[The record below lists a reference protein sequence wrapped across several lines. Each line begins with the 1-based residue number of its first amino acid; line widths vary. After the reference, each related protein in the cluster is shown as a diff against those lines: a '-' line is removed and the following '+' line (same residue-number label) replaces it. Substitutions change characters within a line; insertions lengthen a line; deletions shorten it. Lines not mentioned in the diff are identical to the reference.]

1 MKKYNMDVMNMKR
14 FMCAAALAVLLT
26 GCSNTQNNNNNNNNS
41 IESNPITWDLGKELE
56 IISSKEYVNLNF
68 GSCPEARL
76 PSLTECYNIKAYYTG
91 NSELTNAQKIEKFEE
106 YCVYYFG
113 ECDPEYALF
122 EPQEYGSVP
131 HEDLEI
137 NGISYSGHPKISD
150 HKDKLESGEME
161 LSYFVYRNIEKN
173 QYLWWLC
180 ETSLEPH
187 WFNRGQ
193 TLGIP
198 GDGTNRVSSW
208 IPSDLGEPSFGFSGN
223 EITADKSFRLLD
235 GELSVSG
242 AVKFFEGEYF
252 RSLPFEVDD
261 DISFSVHGVDVYN
274 VSDDVC
280 AFNILFTPAYKN
292 IPLEYG
298 GEYISYNNND
308 NYFTINGQAL
318 MIKKNDID
326 VALHFN
332 PPVIEEVGEP
342 IKELVSLESA
352 ADIVSE
358 KLSQE
363 VMFDV
368 RSVEMIYR
376 GKTDL
381 ETNTALLNPSWKFTL
396 FNSNDGRFYNVYIDA
411 VSGECSYYSYSPL

>member
-1 MKKYNMDVMNMKR
+1 M
-14 FMCAAALAVLLT
+14 LAVFLT
-26 GCSNTQNNNNNNNNS
+26 GCSTPANKG
-41 IESNPITWDLGKELE
+41 ESTIGNKPITYNFSEDFEAIK
-56 IISSKEYVNLNF
+56 SKEYINLNF

-76 PSLTECYNIKAYYTG
+76 PSLSECYNIKAYYIG
-91 NSELTNAQKIEKFEE
+91 NSELTNSQKIEKFEE

-113 ECDPEYALF
+113 ECDPECALF
-122 EPQEYGSVP
+122 EPKDPASAYCDDFVIDGVM
-131 HEDLEI
+131 
-137 NGISYSGHPKISD
+137 YSGHPKISEYTE
-150 HKDKLESGEME
+150 KIENGEIQ

-173 QYLWWLC
+173 QYLWWQC

-193 TLGIP
+193 ALGIL
-198 GDGTNRVSSW
+198 GDSTNRVSSW
-208 IPSDLGEPSFGFSGN
+208 IPSDLGEPSFGFLGN

-242 AVKFFEGEYF
+242 AVDFLEGEYF

-261 DISFSVHGVDVYN
+261 DITFSVHGVDVYN
-274 VSDDVC
+274 VADEFC

-298 GEYISYNNND
+298 GERISYNNND
-308 NYFTINGQAL
+308 YYFTINGQAL

-342 IKELVSLESA
+342 ISDLVSLESA
-352 ADIVSE
+352 ADIASE
-358 KLSQE
+358 KLSQA

-381 ETNTALLNPSWKFTL
+381 ETNTTFLNPTWKFTL
-396 FNSNDGRFYNVYIDA
+396 FNSNDGRFYNVYINA
-411 VSGECSYYSYSPL
+411 VSEECSYYSYSPI